1 MPDLSQGNLSRKY
14 IDFLGHHLFAEIKKL
29 LLVIPENSYKSND
42 FVTSAEKLDLDF
54 LVITDS
60 QQVSGQFSDT
70 VIIHSFDEE
79 LENDVKE
86 KLQDVTH
93 ILPVDHSALKFSAY
107 LVDLLK
113 AKGNN
118 TKSINTAMNKFES
131 RNIFNSIS
139 EIKIQNAIVNKIE
152 DIEIF
157 INENGTSVLKPIYG
171 TASKSVIK
179 VESFQENKAEVEKL
193 MQDCS
198 DQDLII
204 EEFVDGSEYALEGNL
219 INSELNKIVIF
230 DKPINYKEPYF
241 EESIYIAP
249 TEIPDKTQKEI
260 VNLIGKACKK
270 LGLENGPVHVEF
282 KIHNKEIFIIE
293 INPRM
298 IGGLC
303 SRCLS
308 FGLFKTS
315 LEEIALHAFLN
326 NELKSIDL
334 LSNFVGVLM
343 IPTPISGKFIS
354 INKNELE
361 SIPNVS
367 GVEITVSENSNLLE
381 PPFGDKYLGFVF
393 SQGDSK
399 EKVMESLTLALDLAN
414 PIIK

>member
-1 MPDLSQGNLSRKY
+1 M
-14 IDFLGHHLFAEIKKL
+14 KKL
-29 LLVIPENSYKSND
+29 LLVIPENIYKSND

-179 VESFQENKAEVEKL
+179 VDSFQENKAEVEKL

-249 TEIPDKTQKEI
+249 TEIPDETQKEI
-260 VNLIGKACKK
+260 VNLIGKACKE

-282 KIHNKEIFIIE
+282 KIHKNEIFIIE

-326 NELKSIDL
+326 DELKSIDL

>member
-1 MPDLSQGNLSRKY
+1 M
-14 IDFLGHHLFAEIKKL
+14 KKL

-70 VIIHSFDEE
+70 VIIHSFDKE
-79 LENDVKE
+79 LENDVRE

-93 ILPVDHSALKFSAY
+93 VLPVDHSALKFSAY
-107 LVDLLK
+107 LVDLLN

-131 RNIFNSIS
+131 RKIFNSIS
-139 EIKIQNAIVNKIE
+139 EIKIQNAIVKKIE

-179 VESFQENKAEVEKL
+179 VESFQENRTAVEKL

-204 EEFVDGSEYALEGNL
+204 EKFVDGSEYALEGNL

-249 TEIPDKTQKEI
+249 TEIPDKTQKKI

-270 LGLENGPVHVEF
+270 LGLENGPVHIEF
-282 KIHNKEIFIIE
+282 KIHNNEIFIIE

-399 EKVMESLTLALDLAN
+399 EKVMESLTLALNLAN

>member
-1 MPDLSQGNLSRKY
+1 M
-14 IDFLGHHLFAEIKKL
+14 KKL

-79 LENDVKE
+79 LEDDVKE

-157 INENGTSVLKPIYG
+157 INKNGTSVLKPIYG

-179 VESFQENKAEVEKL
+179 VDSFQENKAEVEKL

-241 EESIYIAP
+241 EESLYIAP

-282 KIHNKEIFIIE
+282 KIHNNEIFIIE

-399 EKVMESLTLALDLAN
+399 EKVMESLTLALNLAN

>member
-1 MPDLSQGNLSRKY
+1 M
-14 IDFLGHHLFAEIKKL
+14 KKL

-42 FVTSAEKLDLDF
+42 FVTAAEKLDLDF

-70 VIIHSFDEE
+70 VIIHSFNKE
-79 LENDVKE
+79 LESDVRE
-86 KLQDVTH
+86 KLKDVTH

-107 LVDLLK
+107 LVDLLNV
-113 AKGNN
+113 KGNN
-118 TKSINTAMNKFES
+118 TKSINNAMNKLES

-139 EIKIQNAIVNKIE
+139 EIKIQNAIVKTME
-152 DIEIF
+152 DIELF
-157 INENGTSVLKPIYG
+157 LNENGTSVLKPIYG

-179 VESFQENKAEVEKL
+179 IHSIKENKTAVEKL

-219 INSELNKIVIF
+219 INSELNKIIIF

-249 TEIPDKTQKEI
+249 TEIPDETQKEV

-361 SIPNVS
+361 SIPNVT

>member
-1 MPDLSQGNLSRKY
+1 M
-14 IDFLGHHLFAEIKKL
+14 KKL

-107 LVDLLK
+107 LVDLLN

-361 SIPNVS
+361 NINNVS
-367 GVEITVSENSNLLE
+367 GVEITVSENSDLLE

-393 SQGDSK
+393 SQGESK

>member
-1 MPDLSQGNLSRKY
+1 M
-14 IDFLGHHLFAEIKKL
+14 KKL

-157 INENGTSVLKPIYG
+157 INKNGTSVLKPTYG

>member
-1 MPDLSQGNLSRKY
+1 M
-14 IDFLGHHLFAEIKKL
+14 KKL

-282 KIHNKEIFIIE
+282 KIHNNEIFIIE

>member
-1 MPDLSQGNLSRKY
+1 M
-14 IDFLGHHLFAEIKKL
+14 KKL

-42 FVTSAEKLDLDF
+42 FVTAAEKLDLDF

-70 VIIHSFDEE
+70 VIIHSFNKE
-79 LENDVKE
+79 LENDVRE
-86 KLQDVTH
+86 KLKDVTH

-107 LVDLLK
+107 LVDLLNV
-113 AKGNN
+113 KGNN
-118 TKSINTAMNKFES
+118 TKSINNAMNKLES

-139 EIKIQNAIVNKIE
+139 EIKIQNAIVKTIE
-152 DIEIF
+152 DIDLF
-157 INENGTSVLKPIYG
+157 LNENGTSVLKPIYG

-179 VESFQENKAEVEKL
+179 IHSIKENKTAVEKL

-219 INSELNKIVIF
+219 INSELNKITIF

-381 PPFGDKYLGFVF
+381 PPFGDKYLGFIF

-399 EKVMESLTLALDLAN
+399 EKVMDSLTLALNLAN

>member
-1 MPDLSQGNLSRKY
+1 M
-14 IDFLGHHLFAEIKKL
+14 KKL

-152 DIEIF
+152 DIEKF

-282 KIHNKEIFIIE
+282 KIHNNEIFIIE
-293 INPRM
+293 INTRM

>member
-1 MPDLSQGNLSRKY
+1 M
-14 IDFLGHHLFAEIKKL
+14 KKL

-157 INENGTSVLKPIYG
+157 INKNGTSVLKPIYG

-179 VESFQENKAEVEKL
+179 INSFKENKAAVKKL

-198 DQDLII
+198 DQNLII

-260 VNLIGKACKK
+260 VNLIGKACKE

-282 KIHNKEIFIIE
+282 KIHKNEIFIIE

-326 NELKSIDL
+326 DELKSIDL

-399 EKVMESLTLALDLAN
+399 EKVMESLTLALNLAN

>member
-1 MPDLSQGNLSRKY
+1 M
-14 IDFLGHHLFAEIKKL
+14 KKL

-70 VIIHSFDEE
+70 VIIHSFDKE
-79 LENDVKE
+79 LENDVRE

>member
-1 MPDLSQGNLSRKY
+1 M
-14 IDFLGHHLFAEIKKL
+14 KKL

-107 LVDLLK
+107 LVDLLN

-260 VNLIGKACKK
+260 VNLIGKACKE

-282 KIHNKEIFIIE
+282 KIHKNEIFIIE

>member
-1 MPDLSQGNLSRKY
+1 M
-14 IDFLGHHLFAEIKKL
+14 KKL

-107 LVDLLK
+107 LVDLLN

-118 TKSINTAMNKFES
+118 TKSIKTAMNKFES

-139 EIKIQNAIVNKIE
+139 KIKIQNSIVKKIE
-152 DIEIF
+152 DIEQF

-179 VESFQENKAEVEKL
+179 IDTFKENKAAIEKL

-361 SIPNVS
+361 SIPNC
-367 GVEITVSENSNLLE
+367 LLYTSDAADE
-381 PPFGDKYLGFVF
+381 
-393 SQGDSK
+393 
-399 EKVMESLTLALDLAN
+399 
-414 PIIK
+414 

>member
-1 MPDLSQGNLSRKY
+1 M
-14 IDFLGHHLFAEIKKL
+14 KKL

-179 VESFQENKAEVEKL
+179 VQSFQENKAEVEKL

-249 TEIPDKTQKEI
+249 TEIPDKTQNEI

-399 EKVMESLTLALDLAN
+399 EKVMESRTLALDLAN

>member
-1 MPDLSQGNLSRKY
+1 M
-14 IDFLGHHLFAEIKKL
+14 KKL

-42 FVTSAEKLDLDF
+42 FVTAAEKLDLDF

-70 VIIHSFDEE
+70 VIIHSFNKE
-79 LENDVKE
+79 LENDVRE
-86 KLQDVTH
+86 KLKDVTH

-107 LVDLLK
+107 LVDLLNV
-113 AKGNN
+113 KGNN
-118 TKSINTAMNKFES
+118 TKSINNAMNKLES

-139 EIKIQNAIVNKIE
+139 EIKIQNAIVKTIE
-152 DIEIF
+152 DIELF
-157 INENGTSVLKPIYG
+157 LNENGTSVLKPIYG

-179 VESFQENKAEVEKL
+179 INSFKENKAAVKKL

>member
-1 MPDLSQGNLSRKY
+1 M
-14 IDFLGHHLFAEIKKL
+14 KKL

-70 VIIHSFDEE
+70 VIIHSFDKE
-79 LENDVKE
+79 LENDVRE

-107 LVDLLK
+107 LVDLLN

-118 TKSINTAMNKFES
+118 TKSIKTAMNKFES

-139 EIKIQNAIVNKIE
+139 KIKIQNAIVKKIE
-152 DIEIF
+152 DIEQF

-179 VESFQENKAEVEKL
+179 IDTFKENKAAIEKL

-219 INSELNKIVIF
+219 INSELNKIIIF

-282 KIHNKEIFIIE
+282 KIHNNEIFIIE

>member
-1 MPDLSQGNLSRKY
+1 M
-14 IDFLGHHLFAEIKKL
+14 KKL

-70 VIIHSFDEE
+70 VIIHSFDKE
-79 LENDVKE
+79 LDNDVKE
-86 KLQDVTH
+86 KLEDVTH
-93 ILPVDHSALKFSAY
+93 VLPVDHSALRFSGY
-107 LVDLLK
+107 LVDLLN
-113 AKGNN
+113 AKGND

-139 EIKIQNAIVNKIE
+139 EIKIQNAIVKTIE
-152 DIEIF
+152 DIDLF
-157 INENGTSVLKPIYG
+157 LNENGTSVLKPIYG

-179 VESFQENKAEVEKL
+179 IHSIKENKTAVEKL

-219 INSELNKIVIF
+219 INSELNKIAIF